1 MRLSTSVT
9 FWLVATVFASN
20 CSSVLPTWATFEPR
34 RVICASMASRA
45 FCSSFAARIK
55 ASKSAA
61 CFFVRLPPVKFLS
74 ASSMIAPP
82 KRHK

>member
-20 CSSVLPTWATFEPR
+20 CLSVLPTWATFEPR

-45 FCSSFAARIK
+45 LLPAKESEISILVAESGQDFRFRYGT
-55 ASKSAA
+55 
-61 CFFVRLPPVKFLS
+61 VRPG
-74 ASSMIAPP
+74 
-82 KRHK
+82 